1 MLGTEFWPQYNR
13 NFFNIFDIIGFEGFF
28 FFFFSMFRIVI
39 YLNLIGTLIMCMVYI
54 SMLAHGTTLNGSKG
68 ILSSTHIF
76 DQIGQ
81 EILSSTYCTKAC
93 LDVMIAL

>member
-13 NFFNIFDIIGFEGFF
+13 NFFNIFDIIGFVG
-28 FFFFSMFRIVI
+28 FFFSMFRIVI

-54 SMLAHGTTLNGSKG
+54 SMLAHDTTLNGSKG

-76 DQIGQ
+76 
-81 EILSSTYCTKAC
+81 LTK
-93 LDVMIAL
+93 